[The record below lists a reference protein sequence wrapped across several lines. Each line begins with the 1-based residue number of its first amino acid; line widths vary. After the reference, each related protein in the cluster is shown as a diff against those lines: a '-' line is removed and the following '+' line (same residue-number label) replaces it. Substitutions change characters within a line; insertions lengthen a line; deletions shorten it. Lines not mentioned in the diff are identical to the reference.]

1 MSFRI
6 RDVPFANL
14 NIRGGNARRA
24 WRMRRGWWPAG
35 RRRLDCC
42 MKRREF
48 LTFLGL
54 AAAWPLAAPA
64 QQPQR
69 VQRIAVLERLAADD
83 PVERARMAAFLGGLQ
98 TVGWSDGR
106 NLRIDYR
113 WNVGAQAS
121 FAE

>member
-1 MSFRI
+1 
-6 RDVPFANL
+6 
-14 NIRGGNARRA
+14 
-24 WRMRRGWWPAG
+24 
-35 RRRLDCC
+35 

-83 PVERARMAAFLGGLQ
+83 PVEQARMAAFLGGLQ

-121 FAE
+121 FAEMRKNWLRLHPMPSW